1 MRGIASLFAVAA
13 ILALV
18 AGCGNEEQ
26 NDYVDEVN
34 ALQTELVSQVT
45 EATSGSVPTTPEE
58 AAEVA
63 GELAQ
68 VFADGAEEF
77 EAVSPPEEVADLHAQ
92 LVEQIRGIADQVE
105 AAEEAFNSGNAQE
118 ASQAALEL
126 QQAGNEA
133 QTALDDLI
141 SQIND
146 ELQN

>member
-1 MRGIASLFAVAA
+1 MRRIASLIAVAA
-13 ILALV
+13 IAPVV

-34 ALQTELVSQVT
+34 SLQTELVDRVT
-45 EATSGSVPTTPEE
+45 EATAGSVPTTPQE

-63 GELAQ
+63 GQLAQ
-68 VFADGAEEF
+68 VFADGADEF
-77 EAVSPPEEVADLHAQ
+77 EAVSPPEEVADLHTQ

-105 AAEEAFNSGNAQE
+105 AAEEAFNSGNAQQ
-118 ASQAALEL
+118 ASQAALDL
-126 QQAGNEA
+126 QEAGNEA
-133 QTALDDLI
+133 QTALNDLI